1 MSRLPLLLLACLTLL
16 GTAAPAGAARPA
28 PPPAPAP
35 EAPPHDDMIFFSS
48 GGSWLGI
55 SIADITGE
63 RARELKLRE
72 ETGAEVKA
80 VMPGSPAEGAGL
92 KTGDVVL
99 EYQGTRVEGARQLT
113 RMVRETP
120 PGRTVTLKLFQ
131 DGETRTVRV
140 KVAEHD
146 GEEHG
151 ERFHKVIEIPHI
163 EMPEID
169 VPEIPMLGGMQ
180 SSMRL
185 GVSVESLTEQLGEYF
200 GLKNGEG
207 VLVRSVKK
215 GSPAEG
221 AGLRAGDVIL
231 KVDGEKIED
240 SADLR
245 GALRDRRGK
254 EFPIVI
260 MRDRREQT
268 LTVALPKGE
277 APAEESFGPD
287 FEKRIQDRVR
297 MKMDSARRKLE
308 AAQAGMRYR
317 LAGAQ
322 NDI

>member
-1 MSRLPLLLLACLTLL
+1 MSRVPLWLLACLTLL
-16 GTAAPAGAARPA
+16 GAAAPARAARPA

-35 EAPPHDDMIFFSS
+35 EAPAPPHDHMIFFSS

-63 RARELKLRE
+63 RVRELKLKE

-80 VMPGSPAEGAGL
+80 VMPGSPAEEAGL

-99 EYQGTRVEGARQLT
+99 EYQGTRIEGAMQLT

-120 PGRTVTLKLFQ
+120 PGRTVALKIFH

-146 GEEHG
+146 GEGRG
-151 ERFHKVIEIPHI
+151 ERFQKVIEIPHI

-169 VPEIPMLGGMQ
+169 VPEIPLLGGMQ

-185 GVSVESLTEQLGEYF
+185 GVSVENLTDQLREFF
-200 GLKNGEG
+200 GVRNGEG

-215 GSPAEG
+215 GSPAED

-231 KVDGEKIED
+231 KVDGEKVED

-268 LTVALPKGE
+268 LTVSLPKGE
-277 APAEESFGPD
+277 APTD
-287 FEKRIQDRVR
+287 
-297 MKMDSARRKLE
+297 
-308 AAQAGMRYR
+308 
-317 LAGAQ
+317 
-322 NDI
+322 